1 MLLPHIAETHDNK
14 PICSPYYK
22 IPCLTY
28 FLLKTLV
35 HVELSIVFTWRH
47 RINLRHVG
55 ARHVFQSLLYANTIQ
70 IYNSFQFTIEKS

>member
-35 HVELSIVFTWRH
+35 HVELSIVSRDVTEL
-47 RINLRHVG
+47 ICAMLVHVTCFSHYYMQT
-55 ARHVFQSLLYANTIQ
+55 RSKFIVPS
-70 IYNSFQFTIEKS
+70 S